1 MVKRK
6 PRSGGQPATGT
17 PHWVVVAVVAAL
29 FGAFFGAL
37 FSVPGPM
44 LYKAWFENH
53 PDTIIYQL
61 VAEDGPWVV
70 VQNRGEAADRV
81 RVEVRLI
88 LPDDSIVG
96 MSVSEPTSVRLI
108 RGGLGESYATF
119 AIDELWPHVSQF
131 IYIRTSSNT
140 KIGADVKGYSLPN
153 GRSVEETIPVIRPR

>member
-1 MVKRK
+1 MKTRPK
-6 PRSGGQPATGT
+6 SGHQPIKGI
-17 PHWVVVAVVAAL
+17 PHWVIVALVSAL

-53 PDTIIYQL
+53 PDTIIHQL

-70 VQNRGEAADRV
+70 VENRGEAADRV
-81 RVEVRLI
+81 RIEIRLI
-88 LPDDSIVG
+88 LADDSIVG
-96 MSVSEPTSVRLI
+96 VSVSEPASVKLI

-140 KIGADVKGYSLPN
+140 KIGADVKGYSLPK
-153 GRSVEETIPVIRPR
+153 GRSIEETIPVIRAQ

>member
-1 MVKRK
+1 MVKIK
-6 PRSGGQPATGT
+6 PRSGGQSATRM
-17 PHWVVVAVVAAL
+17 PHWVVVAVVSAL

-37 FSVPGPM
+37 FSVPGPT

-53 PDTIIYQL
+53 PDTIIYQF

-70 VQNRGEAADRV
+70 VQNRGEAVDKV

-96 MSVSEPTSVRLI
+96 LTVSEPLSVKLI
-108 RGGLGESYATF
+108 RGGLGEDYATF

-131 IYIRTSSNT
+131 IYVRTSSDT
-140 KIGADVKGYSLPN
+140 KIGVDVAGYSLPE
-153 GRSVEETIPVIRPR
+153 GRSVEETVPVIRPR